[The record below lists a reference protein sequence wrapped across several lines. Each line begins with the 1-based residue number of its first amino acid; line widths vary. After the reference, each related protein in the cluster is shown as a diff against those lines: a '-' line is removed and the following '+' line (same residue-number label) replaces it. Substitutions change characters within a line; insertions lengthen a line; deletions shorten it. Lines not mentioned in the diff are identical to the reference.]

1 MIPSIL
7 LSVMTLMAAP
17 ALPQSSGKSPL
28 VAVMPLEA
36 RQVSPD
42 EALILSEALAA
53 ELQGSG
59 EVRVMERS
67 QMDKILAEQGFQKSG
82 ACSGTE
88 CAVEVGQ
95 LLGIDRMVVGSVGKL
110 GKTFVLV
117 ARMVDVASGEVLRSS
132 TRQAPGEIDEILTS
146 LVPQVGGDLLGRAG
160 SGYPPPEVKFSSPV
174 SPDLWSDSVV
184 IAWQATSRRGLVE
197 ARAQIH
203 RPDRPDSAIT
213 TVTRQVKGTMANGD
227 MLLIFPAKLDT
238 GAYVLRLSAKD
249 ATGLSSTADM
259 PVRRHSRIEP
269 PKSHWGVWL
278 TGGILLVGAG
288 GAAAWYVTQK
298 EQETSSTPPT
308 DRSLVVKWT
317 GSP

>member
-1 MIPSIL
+1 MFQSIL
-7 LSVMTLMAAP
+7 LTVTAFLAAP
-17 ALPQSSGKSPL
+17 ELPQSPVRLPL

-67 QMDKILAEQGFQKSG
+67 QMDKILSEQGFQKSG

-95 LLGIDRMVVGSVGKL
+95 LLGIDRMVVGSVGHL

-117 ARMVDVASGEVLRSS
+117 ARMVDVSSGEVLRSS
-132 TRQAPGEIDEILTS
+132 TRQAQGDIDEILTS

-160 SGYPPPEVKFSSPV
+160 SGYPPPEVKFSAPV
-174 SPDLWSDSVV
+174 HPDLWSDSVV
-184 IAWQATSRRGLVE
+184 VAWQATSRRGLVE

-203 RPDRPDSAIT
+203 RPNRPDSAIAFSS
-213 TVTRQVKGTMANGD
+213 RQVKGSMANGD
-227 MLLIFPAKLDT
+227 MLLILPSTLDS
-238 GAYVLRLSAKD
+238 GSYVLRLSAKD
-249 ATGLSSTADM
+249 ATGLTTVVDVN
-259 PVRRHSRIEP
+259 VRRHLRITAP
-269 PKSHWGVWL
+269 QSHWGVWL
-278 TGGILLVGAG
+278 VGGILLVGAG
-288 GAAAWYVTQK
+288 GATAWYVTQ
-298 EQETSSTPPT
+298 EQNKSSQTPPVE
-308 DRSLVVKWT
+308 RNLVVNW
-317 GSP
+317 

>member
-1 MIPSIL
+1 
-7 LSVMTLMAAP
+7 MTFMAAP
-17 ALPQSSGKSPL
+17 ALPQSNGKSPL

-132 TRQAPGEIDEILTS
+132 TRQAPGEIDDILTS

-174 SPDLWSDSVV
+174 APDLWSDSVV
-184 IAWQATSRRGLVE
+184 VAWQATSRRGLVE
-197 ARAQIH
+197 AKAQIH

-238 GAYVLRLSAKD
+238 GSYVLRLSAKD

-278 TGGILLVGAG
+278 TGGVLLVGAG
-288 GAAAWYVTQK
+288 GATAWYVTQK
-298 EQETSSTPPT
+298 QQENTSTPPSEN
-308 DRSLVVKWT
+308 RSILVKW
-317 GSP
+317 

>member
-1 MIPSIL
+1 MIPTIL
-7 LSVMTLMAAP
+7 LSVMTFVAAP
-17 ALPQSSGKSPL
+17 APVQSAGKSPL

-95 LLGIDRMVVGSVGKL
+95 LLGIDRMVVGSVGRL

-132 TRQAPGEIDEILTS
+132 TRQAPGEIDDILTS

-160 SGYPPPEVKFSSPV
+160 SGFPPPEVKFSSPV

-184 IAWQATSRRGLVE
+184 LAWQATSRRGLVE
-197 ARAQIH
+197 ARAQFH
-203 RPDRPDSAIT
+203 RPDRPDSTIT
-213 TVTRQVKGTMANGD
+213 AVVRQVKGTMANGD
-227 MLLIFPAKLDT
+227 MLLIFPAKLDS
-238 GAYVLRLSAKD
+238 GSYVLRLSAKD
-249 ATGLSSTADM
+249 ATGLSSVVDVT
-259 PVRRHSRIEP
+259 VRRHLRLEP
-269 PKSHWGVWL
+269 KGSHWGVWL
-278 TGGILLVGAG
+278 VGGVLLVGAG
-288 GAAAWYVTQK
+288 GAAAWYATQN
-298 EQETSSTPPT
+298 QEEPPPTSTPST
-308 DRSLVVKWT
+308 DRSIVVKW
-317 GSP
+317 